1 LHKDTMRGLIAA
13 HGALQIQITQYKE
26 QEYARLGATW
36 PMLRRR
42 VYVIA
47 DTLTMALVKQFPN
60 KFS

>member
-1 LHKDTMRGLIAA
+1 MRGLIAA
-13 HGALQIQITQYKE
+13 HGALQIQLTQYTE
-26 QEYARLGATW
+26 QEYARFGATW

-60 KFS
+60 KFT